1 MKRSRISCCIKSGQQ
16 RIEDVKE
23 VGRTVLMDMFFKYS
37 GEDTHSC
44 THARPK
50 VKLMEHACPKPIETQ
65 STFVH
70 TVQLNCK
77 GVSLKIDPADS
88 LRRQSAHLPK
98 LLLLYCRKCFF
109 MTR

>member
-1 MKRSRISCCIKSGQQ
+1 MKRSRISCCIRSGQQ

-23 VGRTVLMDMFFKYS
+23 VGRTVLMDMLFKYS
-37 GEDTHSC
+37 GEN

-50 VKLMEHACPKPIETQ
+50 VKLMEHACPKPIETR

-77 GVSLKIDPADS
+77 GVSLKIETQLTA
-88 LRRQSAHLPK
+88 
-98 LLLLYCRKCFF
+98 
-109 MTR
+109 